1 MWEGGG
7 SPEDEPVVLCP
18 RDALE
23 EDGSATG
30 WNGVVKG
37 EGTAWARGP
46 ARPIARP
53 SECVLAGSPGAKR
66 ATAL

>member
-7 SPEDEPVVLCP
+7 SPEDEPAVLCP

-30 WNGVVKG
+30 RNGVGIG

-46 ARPIARP
+46 AGPVARP